1 MYEQYWGLK
10 EKPFENTPDPRFT
23 YYSQQHEEALAR
35 MLYAVRGRKGAAL
48 FTGEYGCGKTLLSRV
63 LWNELQKEHLY
74 QTVSIL
80 DPRLSGLELLQEIFY
95 QLSSG
100 SMPQTKIELFHLLYK
115 ILYNN
120 HMRGKHTV
128 IVVDEAQS
136 IRNKEIF
143 EELRLLL
150 NFQLNHAFL
159 LTIIMLG
166 SPELKSIIIQIPQL
180 AQRMAVRYH
189 IKELTGPETAE
200 YITHR
205 LEVAGAGREI
215 FSPDT
220 CADIYSFS
228 GGVPR
233 KINTMCDLA
242 LLIGFG
248 TGARIID
255 REVIT
260 KVREDMEF
268 HHAGVDAN
276 ISAPNPDL
284 PVGLGNPAEGASRIP
299 SKEFV

>member
-1 MYEQYWGLK
+1 MYEQHWGMK

-35 MLYAVRGRKGAAL
+35 MIYAVRGRKGAAL

-63 LWNELQKEHLY
+63 LWNELQKDHLY
-74 QTVSIL
+74 QTVSVL
-80 DPRLSGLELLQEIFY
+80 DPRLSGIELLQEIFY
-95 QLSSG
+95 QLSGG
-100 SMPQTKIELFHLLYK
+100 SMPQTKIDLFHLLYK

-120 HMRGKHTV
+120 HIKGKHTV

-150 NFQLNHAFL
+150 NFQLNNAFL

-166 SPELKSIIIQIPQL
+166 SPDLNHIIASIPQL

-189 IKELTGPETAE
+189 IKELNEAETVE
-200 YITHR
+200 YIKHR
-205 LEVAGAGREI
+205 LAVAGVTKEI
-215 FSPDT
+215 FTTETYPDIFT
-220 CADIYSFS
+220 FS

-233 KINTMCDLA
+233 RINTICDLA

-248 TGARIID
+248 NGAQVID
-255 REVIT
+255 REIIT
-260 KVREDMEF
+260 KVRNDMEL
-268 HHAGVDAN
+268 HYAGMEEHV
-276 ISAPNPDL
+276 SAPHPDL
-284 PVGLGNPAEGASRIP
+284 PANLGGLMDDGSGARPREG
-299 SKEFV
+299 F